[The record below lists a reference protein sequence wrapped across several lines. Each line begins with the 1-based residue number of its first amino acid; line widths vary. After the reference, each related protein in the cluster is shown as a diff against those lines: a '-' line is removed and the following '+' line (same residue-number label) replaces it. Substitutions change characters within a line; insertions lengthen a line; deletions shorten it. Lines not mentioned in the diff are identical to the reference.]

1 MKNNVVV
8 NDTIE
13 RDGGDQILEVNGIE
27 IKLDFIDE
35 KILSFKLRKP
45 TEDELVNL
53 QIRWLTNNDSEDR
66 KNLIKARKSTGE
78 IFPIPRPWDE

>member
-8 NDTIE
+8 NDTVE
-13 RDGGDQILEVNGIE
+13 RDGRDQILKVNGIE

-45 TEDELVNL
+45 TEDKLVNL
-53 QIRWLTNNDSEDR
+53 QIH
-66 KNLIKARKSTGE
+66 
-78 IFPIPRPWDE
+78 